1 MNKSQLEGIVDEA
14 KGKAK
19 EIVGKVTG
27 DESLEYSGKAEQLA
41 GKAKATYEDLK
52 SDTKVAEERTIHKHS
67 LFMFDMDVERLKI
80 TPGFNQDKWPI
91 IADIT

>member
-14 KGKAK
+14 K
-19 EIVGKVTG
+19 
-27 DESLEYSGKAEQLA
+27 
-41 GKAKATYEDLK
+41 ATYEDLK
-52 SDTKVAEERTIHKHS
+52 SDAKAAEERTIQKHS

-80 TPGFNQDKWPI
+80 TPGFNQDKWPT